1 MNIKFQQ
8 LTGIFCKLVLSSQ
21 ARRVCLTYEIRLTE
35 WAQKFGGIFSLK
47 RFTNTTLVISDRK
60 LLKNLLDKKSNIYS
74 NRPSSLVARL
84 ITQGDHILVMNYG
97 HRWRTIRKLVHQY
110 FMESVCEKEH
120 IHVQNAEAVQMVHD
134 FIMEPENHMLH
145 PKRYSNSIT
154 NSLGMIL

>member
-1 MNIKFQQ
+1 M
-8 LTGIFCKLVLSSQ
+8 
-21 ARRVCLTYEIRLTE
+21 
-35 WAQKFGGIFSLK
+35 
-47 RFTNTTLVISDRK
+47 NTTVVISDRK
-60 LLKNLLDKKSNIYS
+60 LIKNLLDKKSNIYS

-84 ITQGDHILVMNYG
+84 ITQGDHLLVMNYG
-97 HRWRTIRKLVHQY
+97 QRWRTIRKLVHQY

-154 NSLGMIL
+154 NSLGKVFLASLKSLTSCAVHFPNIIHHLSRMSWLIQH